1 MNSFGANKNSPSRNP
16 IVSKRFPYN
25 EKGNSLLVTVAD
37 SWVKL
42 LIYKHDDYN
51 IINQIHELI
60 TTKGN

>member
-37 SWVKL
+37 S
-42 LIYKHDDYN
+42 
-51 IINQIHELI
+51 
-60 TTKGN
+60 